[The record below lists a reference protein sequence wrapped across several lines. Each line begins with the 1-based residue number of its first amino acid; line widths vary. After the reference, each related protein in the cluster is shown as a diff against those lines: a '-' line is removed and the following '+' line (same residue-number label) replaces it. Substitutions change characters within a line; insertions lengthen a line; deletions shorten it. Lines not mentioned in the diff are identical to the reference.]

1 MKYIG
6 MIKTNNKKSKFVAF
20 DTMKEAIDFLQ
31 CQYYSDIKKVS
42 DVIHTSMEP
51 GFYQDGYIYAG
62 NQATK
67 YRVVE
72 VSEGLRTEFPDGQIK
87 KNLENLPNEKF
98 STAMFGKNHLYP
110 EYQENLSADK
120 SIYDIC
126 ALSVASGILDC
137 RTESELNIANILIQ
151 AFTGK
156 TIKAIIEETKSMQNG
171 EN

>member
-6 MIKTNNKKSKFVAF
+6 MIKTNSKKSKFVAF

-72 VSEGLRTEFPDGQIK
+72 VSEGLRAEFPDEQIK

-98 STAMFGKNHLYP
+98 STAMFGKNHLYR
-110 EYQENLSADK
+110 NIRK
-120 SIYDIC
+120 
-126 ALSVASGILDC
+126 ILVQ
-137 RTESELNIANILIQ
+137 IK
-151 AFTGK
+151 AFT
-156 TIKAIIEETKSMQNG
+156 ICVHYLWQVEFWIVEQNL
-171 EN
+171 N